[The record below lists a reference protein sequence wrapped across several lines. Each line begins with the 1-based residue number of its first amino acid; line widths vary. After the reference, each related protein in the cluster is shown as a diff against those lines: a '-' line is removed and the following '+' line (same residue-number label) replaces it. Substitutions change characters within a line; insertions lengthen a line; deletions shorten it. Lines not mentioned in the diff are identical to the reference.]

1 MEIAKLLHK
10 NVCLE
15 EERLKYEND
24 GFKWRE
30 IERTLNYLYRMHSDK
45 NAFTCLCC
53 GKPVRMVLASRKIC
67 HFRHLHEDPC
77 PGKENYGE
85 YRRKITGQ
93 ENEYKYKVG
102 KAILREYMEGQLKIH
117 GIEIKD
123 GYVYAKK
130 LRIVPDLLLHFPNGS
145 IWAVDYVTGTKE
157 DESYNNYIKKRIKT
171 YKEAGFRPFFFIDK
185 SWLSVHPETE
195 ALSLYLAESQMME
208 KTEYDEIW
216 EAALYRWVNKYGE
229 SILREVMPNLASI
242 PPASYNVKSL
252 VYIDPS
258 EGESFVTRFV
268 PINQK
273 WVNIIH
279 RTASIPLERLV
290 SLNQGK
296 NGFALFAE
304 GEDEAIDQ
312 FELKIKEKYNQFK
325 EAEQLRE
332 LKLEEE
338 RKRNEEEQLQRLKS
352 FQEHSRVIAQNTQYE
367 KLFLS
372 ERDKMIINNAKRKFH
387 KYKHKLT
394 SYNVK
399 KYSEIFEK
407 VDQGESITPQ
417 ELILLTSLSSM

>member
-1 MEIAKLLHK
+1 M
-10 NVCLE
+10 
-15 EERLKYEND
+15 
-24 GFKWRE
+24 
-30 IERTLNYLYRMHSDK
+30 
-45 NAFTCLCC
+45 
-53 GKPVRMVLASRKIC
+53 
-67 HFRHLHEDPC
+67 
-77 PGKENYGE
+77 
-85 YRRKITGQ
+85 
-93 ENEYKYKVG
+93 
-102 KAILREYMEGQLKIH
+102 
-117 GIEIKD
+117 
-123 GYVYAKK
+123 
-130 LRIVPDLLLHFPNGS
+130 
-145 IWAVDYVTGTKE
+145 
-157 DESYNNYIKKRIKT
+157 
-171 YKEAGFRPFFFIDK
+171 
-185 SWLSVHPETE
+185 HPETE

-216 EAALYRWVNKYGE
+216 EAALYRWVNKYDE